1 MTKYQIHSTGVVH
14 ELEAATY
21 VQDSNGLR
29 FIGTDGV
36 TLAIYSQF
44 DWMRIAPVVAEPVV

>member
-14 ELEAATY
+14 ELDAATY
-21 VQDSNGLR
+21 VIDSNGLR
-29 FIGTDGV
+29 FIGTDGI

-44 DWMRIAPVVAEPVV
+44 DWMRIAPVESAPVI

>member
-14 ELEAATY
+14 ELEAAAY

-44 DWMRIAPVVAEPVV
+44 DWMRIVPVVTEPVV